1 MKNDILEDTTFAIK
15 TSFMYLNVCLLFS
28 RIQQQ
33 FSVGIKNQ
41 PESYAST
48 FLSEF
53 QTVICTL
60 WFLSLTYIVHNLFF
74 YYGSHTTRE
83 LFQRSTL
90 KPIQINNPYEVSP
103 PPHNTSST
111 LSVPST
117 TNSQQEYII
126 LFSSSYSPPLPIN
139 SKHSPYYTAN
149 TYFIYPVIMNCLNLS
164 QIT

>member
-1 MKNDILEDTTFAIK
+1 MKNDILEDTTFTIK
-15 TSFMYLNVCLLFS
+15 TSFTYLNVCLLFS

-103 PPHNTSST
+103 LPPIHHNPFSPLYQKFPTRIHYT
-111 LSVPST
+111 
-117 TNSQQEYII
+117 IHFF
-126 LFSSSYSPPLPIN
+126 LFPPVPIN

>member
-1 MKNDILEDTTFAIK
+1 MKNDILEDTTFTIK
-15 TSFMYLNVCLLFS
+15 TSFTYLNVCLLFS

-103 PPHNTSST
+103 PSPQYIIT

-126 LFSSSYSPPLPIN
+126 LFSYYYSPLYQLTANIPPITLPI
-139 SKHSPYYTAN
+139 HILY
-149 TYFIYPVIMNCLNLS
+149 I
-164 QIT
+164 Q